1 MIGEQIATR
10 QDLGL
15 ADAYV
20 DGDFDFVD
28 KTNGLLNFLL
38 VRTYLFR
45 DWWMYQLDCLQF
57 CTKTQMSKFEHD
69 FCTRTF

>member
-20 DGDFDFVD
+20 DGDFDFAD
-28 KTNGLLNFLL
+28 KKNGLLNFLL
-38 VRTYLFR
+38 VRMHLFVTGETSIR
-45 DWWMYQLDCLQF
+45 LL
-57 CTKTQMSKFEHD
+57 TILHHSKTQMSKFE
-69 FCTRTF
+69 